1 MGAENLDATVNVKAN
16 EGRSSAAVAGPRS
29 AAVLGHPVDHSLS
42 PILHGAAYRAL
53 GLDGWTYERIDC
65 DDAQLPATVGG
76 SPEHRIGYSVTM
88 PGKFVALEFADE
100 VSERARI
107 VGSANTLVRRAHGWF
122 ADCTDVD
129 GVTGALAAFG
139 DLPAAP
145 TAVVLGVGGTARPV
159 LAGLAQLGAT
169 RVVLASRRDNA
180 GAAVACGEQLG
191 LDVTTRLLGDPG
203 LRDEIAHAD
212 VLINTVPEPG
222 IRELVDLV
230 AHAQR
235 LFDVLYDPWPTAA
248 GAAAS
253 AAGIPVV
260 GGDVMLLNQAFGQVE
275 LFTGLTA
282 PKAEMAAALAE
293 ALGR

>member
-1 MGAENLDATVNVKAN
+1 MVADPTGA
-16 EGRSSAAVAGPRS
+16 PRS

-42 PILHGAAYRAL
+42 PVLHGAAYRAL
-53 GLDGWTYERIDC
+53 GLDDWTYERIDC
-65 DDAQLPATVGG
+65 DAERLPSVVDS
-76 SPEHRIGYSVTM
+76 SPADRIGYSVTM
-88 PGKFVALEFADE
+88 PGKFAALAHADE

-107 VGSANTLVRRAHGWF
+107 VGSANTLVRRAGGWF

-139 DLPAAP
+139 DLPDHP

-159 LAGLAQLGAT
+159 LAGLAEAGAT
-169 RVVLASRRDNA
+169 QVVLASRRDNA
-180 GAAVACGEQLG
+180 GPAADCGRALG
-191 LDVTTRLLGDPG
+191 LGVRTVGLTDPELIGEITR
-203 LRDEIAHAD
+203 AD

-222 IRELVDLV
+222 VRELTDLV
-230 AHAQR
+230 AGARR

-248 GAAAS
+248 GAAAQ

-260 GGDVMLLNQAFGQVE
+260 GGDVMLLHQAFGQVE
-275 LFTGLTA
+275 LFTGHPA
-282 PKAEMAAALAE
+282 PRGEMAAALSQ

>member
-1 MGAENLDATVNVKAN
+1 MGAELPPDVIGADGGPVGP
-16 EGRSSAAVAGPRS
+16 EGPRS

-42 PILHGAAYRAL
+42 PVLHGAAYRAL
-53 GLDGWTYERIDC
+53 GLAGWTYERIDC
-65 DDAQLPATVGG
+65 DEAMLPAVVDD
-76 SPEHRIGYSVTM
+76 SPGHRIGYSVTM
-88 PGKFVALEFADE
+88 PGKFAALEHASV

-107 VGSANTLVRRAHGWF
+107 VGSANTLVRRNGGWF

-139 DLPAAP
+139 DLPASP
-145 TAVVLGVGGTARPV
+145 SAVVLGVGGTARPV
-159 LAGLAQLGAT
+159 LAGLADMGAT
-169 RVVLASRRDNA
+169 QVVLASRRDNS
-180 GAAVACGEQLG
+180 GPAADCGRELG
-191 LDVTTRLLGDPG
+191 LEVTTVLLGDASLPAA
-203 LRDEIAHAD
+203 IADAD
-212 VLINTVPEPG
+212 VLVNTVPEPG

-230 AHAQR
+230 SRSHR

-248 GAAAS
+248 GAVAA

-275 LFTGLTA
+275 LFTGLPA
-282 PKAEMAAALAE
+282 PRDEMAAALAE